1 MPEQLLVTIEEAGKM
16 IRVGRTRMYE
26 LVAAHTIPSV
36 RIGRSVRVPV
46 AALRDWIIGEL
57 TPDESQRVQ
66 DRNGTARRMGESDD
80 ARPARTRRGA

>member
-26 LVAAHTIPSV
+26 LVASRTIPSV

-46 AALRDWIIGEL
+46 AALREWINGEMS
-57 TPDESQRVQ
+57 TPTPEGRAS
-66 DRNGTARRMGESDD
+66 
-80 ARPARTRRGA
+80 

>member
-26 LVAAHTIPSV
+26 LVASRTIPSV

-46 AALRDWIIGEL
+46 HALREWINGEL
-57 TPDESQRVQ
+57 AGDSPAEKTHSSAGKRT
-66 DRNGTARRMGESDD
+66 GGCD
-80 ARPARTRRGA
+80 AERQPTNTRSA